1 MSSSITITKT
11 ISQRR
16 RSWGKGR
23 TMAGESQKLKLL
35 NLAKML
41 YERTDE
47 SHGLTCPEIIAGLAE
62 AGIEA
67 ERKSVYRDLD
77 ALRDFGL
84 DIAKLPTYPVSYA
97 LVSRTFTAAELML
110 LTDAVQSS
118 RFLTVRMAHR
128 LTEGLASLG
137 SCHQAA
143 ALSKNVH
150 VEGRIKMQN
159 ESVFHH
165 VDTLHEAIREER
177 NRLMP
182 LRETAN
188 HLIDTSNLRPRALQ
202 KMLKEIVFS
211 AGTEPPLRVEVLSF
225 GFKRGIPREGD
236 LVFDVRFLPN
246 PFYIPELG
254 SHTGLDQD
262 VKDFVLEHPVTKEF
276 LVKCMDM
283 LQFLLPHYITEGKH
297 RLVIAIGCTGG
308 AHRSVAI
315 AEYISAR
322 LEELGYHTTVN
333 HRDIALEQAHWETKS
348 EYQKG
353 EP

>member
-1 MSSSITITKT
+1 MILDCSKYVGPCRCGREHTLETKKVVVEYNALDKFDQYMDEVGL
-11 ISQRR
+11 S
-16 RSWGKGR
+16 GKR
-23 TMAGESQKLKLL
+23 AVIYDT
-35 NLAKML
+35 NT
-41 YERTDE
+41 YN
-47 SHGLTCPEIIAGLAE
+47 
-62 AGIEA
+62 
-67 ERKSVYRDLD
+67 
-77 ALRDFGL
+77 
-84 DIAKLPTYPVSYA
+84 LPT
-97 LVSRTFTAAELML
+97 LRH
-110 LTDAVQSS
+110 
-118 RFLTVRMAHR
+118 VRAD
-128 LTEGLASLG
+128 
-137 SCHQAA
+137 Q
-143 ALSKNVH
+143 
-150 VEGRIKMQN
+150 
-159 ESVFHH
+159 
-165 VDTLHEAIREER
+165 
-177 NRLMP
+177 
-182 LRETAN
+182 
-188 HLIDTSNLRPRALQ
+188 
-202 KMLKEIVFS
+202 EIVLN
-211 AGTEPPLRVEVLSF
+211 AGSEPPLRVEVLSF